1 MRKAE
6 RLNDIVHHLRR
17 MHHAI
22 TAQTLADAFEVS
34 LRTIYR
40 DIQDLI
46 DSGVPILGEAG
57 VGYIID
63 KKYHLPPIM
72 FDADELEAIALGI
85 GMVSNW
91 TDDKFATKAKS
102 AYLKIQ
108 ATLPATLLNELHQ
121 ISTFSAPSHYK
132 IPWQVEFTEV
142 RECIRRKQRVG
153 FTYLDLNN
161 KKTQRSIRPIALI
174 SFSPI
179 WLLAGWCELRQ
190 QFRNFRLDRISNFN
204 ALPSHFTDEK
214 DKSLATYLKLVEQ
227 EQL

>member
-17 MHHAI
+17 MHQAV
-22 TAQTLADAFEVS
+22 TAQTLADTFEVS

-46 DSGVPILGEAG
+46 NSGVPILGEAG
-57 VGYIID
+57 IGYVID

-72 FDADELEAIALGI
+72 FDADEIEAIALGI

-91 TDDKFATKAKS
+91 TDEKFAAKAKS
-102 AYLKIQ
+102 AYVKIQ
-108 ATLPATLLNELHQ
+108 ATLPASLLTDLHQ

-132 IPWQVEFTEV
+132 IPCCVEFTQV
-142 RECIRRKQRVG
+142 RECIRRKQRVS
-153 FTYLDLNN
+153 FLYRDLNDIET
-161 KKTQRSIRPIALI
+161 KRTIRPVALI

-179 WLLAGWCELRQ
+179 WLLAGWCELRDG
-190 QFRNFRLDRISNFN
+190 FRNFRLDRISHFE
-204 ALPSHFTDEK
+204 ALSSHFDDEK
-214 DKSLATYLKLVEQ
+214 EKNLVAYLKQVKQDEV
-227 EQL
+227 